1 MHEARSSDAVP
12 LPEANPSPTAVDHLD
27 EALVELSQLDVVCG
41 AQVPRLGP
49 LHCDAELVSLL
60 QWALLAAELV
70 HALDR
75 GDEGLD
81 RGERMLVG
89 GFEPDRFCSARRV
102 FCSSAAAGA
111 ASA

>member
-1 MHEARSSDAVP
+1 
-12 LPEANPSPTAVDHLD
+12 LD

-49 LHCDAELVSLL
+49 LHCDAELVGLL
-60 QWALLAAELV
+60 QSALLAAELV

-81 RGERMLVG
+81 RGERMRWTGLSAPVEVMRG
-89 GFEPDRFCSARRV
+89 AVRF
-102 FCSSAAAGA
+102 
-111 ASA
+111 